1 MGKSDPNTSPSQL
14 RDRDGAT
21 VPAALGVVLGVN
33 SSPQNPSLLLEYR
46 EGSSRDALGSPPG
59 MDPT

>member
-1 MGKSDPNTSPSQL
+1 MGKSDPNIPPSQL

-21 VPAALGVVLGVN
+21 VPAALGVVLGVIAAPK
-33 SSPQNPSLLLEYR
+33 PQPSRIERKLFKRCFRL
-46 EGSSRDALGSPPG
+46 SPG